1 MLTKEKIIVAKGSV
15 GDDVNNEN
23 EASLDEAAQREENN
37 TIGTIKTTIT
47 ESVEESSKHPDS
59 SPKKDGRETKAEGL
73 DTVDNLRAEI
83 KTLKEFN
90 EELKREL
97 EEKIQESYTIKCII
111 RSVNIENEK
120 LLDQVENLENE
131 LQNVLSEKEGIEL
144 ELNRRRGEE
153 GRPAME
159 ELFAE
164 LYSLKRHNEQLK
176 VQLEESNM
184 QRKNMDCIVEQ
195 LNVGNEKHLENID
208 GLEKAV
214 SEKQTAELDSEELL
228 QKAKEENGNLHNHLR
243 DIETEIESS
252 NEAEKI
258 VIATE
263 LEQLKDLHAKISEI
277 HAELCG
283 KNKAVL
289 EKSAVKTNA
298 SQSTLSLLQEL
309 RVVMLSVVQISDD
322 FKNTMLE
329 GLEDTEK
336 HKTALEIELTH
347 VKGEYIKILDQITV
361 LTEHNEELKIQLE
374 EGDKQRSK
382 MDCVVESVN
391 VENEKLLE
399 RIHDLENELK
409 TALDEKNDI
418 EKQLKKKNTNEE
430 CMENELS
437 NLRDNLRLKTFAQ
450 EEMDSAIDRVCNDK
464 QKLEEELGLMR
475 ISLEENEKAKLEL
488 AKGVNSMALQLEKLK
503 NKQSSWN
510 KTVDYAHL
518 REQVEHLKGLL
529 SLSEQ
534 NETILKKEVESV
546 LARASPIS
554 SDADFTQHK
563 EQHKIRIEEQL
574 DELEGE
580 ITIILQELSRPFQ
593 LKEIAAFRNLEK
605 QIKTIRDEIC
615 QFRNE
620 RIHTLRKENGGKR
633 TYRKLKKRLI
643 CSDADLKSL
652 KQSLQ
657 RDLQDKKEM
666 DDEFRR
672 QIQNDI
678 KQVRCLLK
686 HTTDW

>member
-1 MLTKEKIIVAKGSV
+1 
-15 GDDVNNEN
+15 
-23 EASLDEAAQREENN
+23 
-37 TIGTIKTTIT
+37 
-47 ESVEESSKHPDS
+47 
-59 SPKKDGRETKAEGL
+59 
-73 DTVDNLRAEI
+73 
-83 KTLKEFN
+83 
-90 EELKREL
+90 
-97 EEKIQESYTIKCII
+97 
-111 RSVNIENEK
+111 
-120 LLDQVENLENE
+120 
-131 LQNVLSEKEGIEL
+131 
-144 ELNRRRGEE
+144 
-153 GRPAME
+153 
-159 ELFAE
+159 
-164 LYSLKRHNEQLK
+164 
-176 VQLEESNM
+176 
-184 QRKNMDCIVEQ
+184 
-195 LNVGNEKHLENID
+195 
-208 GLEKAV
+208 
-214 SEKQTAELDSEELL
+214 
-228 QKAKEENGNLHNHLR
+228 
-243 DIETEIESS
+243 
-252 NEAEKI
+252 
-258 VIATE
+258 
-263 LEQLKDLHAKISEI
+263 
-277 HAELCG
+277 
-283 KNKAVL
+283 
-289 EKSAVKTNA
+289 
-298 SQSTLSLLQEL
+298 
-309 RVVMLSVVQISDD
+309 
-322 FKNTMLE
+322 MLE

-409 TALDEKNDI
+409 AALDEKNDI

-450 EEMDSAIDRVCNDK
+450 EEMDSALDRVCNDK
-464 QKLEEELGLMR
+464 QKLEEELGLIR

-488 AKGVNSMALQLEKLK
+488 AKEVNSMALQLEKLK

-518 REQVEHLKGLL
+518 RQQVEHLKGLL

-534 NETILKKEVESV
+534 NETVLKKELESV

-563 EQHKIRIEEQL
+563 KQHKIRIEEQL

-593 LKEIAAFRNLEK
+593 LKEKAAFRNLEK

-643 CSDADLKSL
+643 RSDADIKSL

-666 DDEFRR
+666 GDEFKR

-686 HTTDW
+686 QTTENNVKQIGEKKQFVGEEQLVKQMKEVKVILETTLLNAQKNGFELEMSRCNLQNEKAQELENKYRESNKRLQEKECDLEINKRKLKEKVDKVEELSRQLHSEREDNKFLRKSYETAECRARQRVVDLESEVTQLRKLLADRDGNAESLKEQLRKSSKELEDTKKILAQKENELISARASLHEGDKLLYTFRQTCSEIQLELEKTKRGLIEKSATLDYSERYAKMLFWSARAKDREIDMTNKLVNKVVQDVERVEKLLEIKTQAKTYEGLSQETLTKMELSKDPSNEVNAVESSPGQLERSLKEKTRLNSSCNLL

>member
-1 MLTKEKIIVAKGSV
+1 MLV
-15 GDDVNNEN
+15 
-23 EASLDEAAQREENN
+23 
-37 TIGTIKTTIT
+37 
-47 ESVEESSKHPDS
+47 
-59 SPKKDGRETKAEGL
+59 
-73 DTVDNLRAEI
+73 
-83 KTLKEFN
+83 
-90 EELKREL
+90 
-97 EEKIQESYTIKCII
+97 
-111 RSVNIENEK
+111 
-120 LLDQVENLENE
+120 
-131 LQNVLSEKEGIEL
+131 
-144 ELNRRRGEE
+144 
-153 GRPAME
+153 
-159 ELFAE
+159 
-164 LYSLKRHNEQLK
+164 
-176 VQLEESNM
+176 
-184 QRKNMDCIVEQ
+184 
-195 LNVGNEKHLENID
+195 
-208 GLEKAV
+208 
-214 SEKQTAELDSEELL
+214 
-228 QKAKEENGNLHNHLR
+228 
-243 DIETEIESS
+243 
-252 NEAEKI
+252 
-258 VIATE
+258 
-263 LEQLKDLHAKISEI
+263 
-277 HAELCG
+277 
-283 KNKAVL
+283 
-289 EKSAVKTNA
+289 
-298 SQSTLSLLQEL
+298 
-309 RVVMLSVVQISDD
+309 
-322 FKNTMLE
+322 

-347 VKGEYIKILDQITV
+347 VKGEYIKILDQSTV

-430 CMENELS
+430 CRENELS

-450 EEMDSAIDRVCNDK
+450 EEMDSALDRVCNDK

-488 AKGVNSMALQLEKLK
+488 AKEVNSMALQLEKLK

-510 KTVDYAHL
+510 KSVDYAHL

-534 NETILKKEVESV
+534 NETILKKELESV

-593 LKEIAAFRNLEK
+593 LKQIAAFRHLEK

-620 RIHTLRKENGGKR
+620 RIHTLRKENGGKG

-643 CSDADLKSL
+643 RSDADIKSL

-666 DDEFRR
+666 DDEFKR

-686 HTTDW
+686 QTTENNVKQIGEEKQFVGEEQLVKQMKEVKVILETTLVNA